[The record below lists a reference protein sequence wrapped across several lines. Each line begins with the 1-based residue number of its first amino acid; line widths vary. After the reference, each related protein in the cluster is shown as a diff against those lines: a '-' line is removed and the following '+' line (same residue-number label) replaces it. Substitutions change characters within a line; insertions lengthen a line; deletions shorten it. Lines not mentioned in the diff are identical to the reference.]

1 MREVL
6 APWRQPP
13 LTQEQADDLFM
24 LLLPDDTEDA
34 PWMVMGDLQF
44 WSAAQFAASLRSY
57 AHQRGLPWYVAS
69 MLPIQYLWPDAPAKK
84 TLAPDV
90 FVAFVT
96 ERVRSSYDVEAE
108 GQCPPFVLEVV
119 SPSSEA
125 PDALAKRKVYKLLAA
140 QAYAMFT

>member
-13 LTQEQADDLFM
+13 LTQEQADELFM

-57 AHQRGLPWYVAS
+57 AHRCGLAWYVAS
-69 MLPIQYLWPDAPAKK
+69 MLPIQYVWANSPTDRW
-84 TLAPDV
+84 
-90 FVAFVT
+90 AF
-96 ERVRSSYDVEAE
+96 
-108 GQCPPFVLEVV
+108 L
-119 SPSSEA
+119 
-125 PDALAKRKVYKLLAA
+125 
-140 QAYAMFT
+140 